1 MKFSKNPLAW
11 VFSLAFV
18 LYIVL
23 TGDTEAG
30 AFVLATSPFVDL
42 AGACAQIT
50 RQLSDLTKQNT
61 PFGLARRTGALDL
74 VLSPDN
80 GSIKLDLTNTQAG
93 KKYVKTKLHYKTRTK
108 SCEWLTD
115 ANVPSVCDQ
124 GAEPEEN
131 SVTVNINKHFSS
143 PLRSFSNSNMVN
155 ICQDTQQF
163 VNEYILNDM
172 RAGREKID
180 EYILSQIDS
189 NVGRITHQDGSADT
203 PPGGHKVKRI
213 LGTDATTGT
222 QVPLFAN
229 YADVLLDYQYN
240 QFNGVPMLLGDGYLQ
255 KFFMLSKFSCC
266 NADGVAYDS
275 AIAEAGAAFYL
286 DPAASTY
293 FGANSFV
300 MVAPNTV
307 HLMWFNENQNIN
319 IDTPLRRQIVV
330 NDPIYPQLKWDLD
343 FEYTCDKVWTYKI
356 SAWADTFIA
365 IQSDAFGTDNSP
377 QNACEDQLAGVNG
390 IFGYT
395 ATNA

>member
-1 MKFSKNPLAW
+1 MKLSKNPLAW
-11 VFSLAFV
+11 IFSIAFV
-18 LYIVL
+18 LFYVL
-23 TGDTEAG
+23 SGDADS
-30 AFVLATSPFVDL
+30 AYLVMATSPFVDL
-42 AGACAQIT
+42 DGACAQIT
-50 RQLSDLTKQNT
+50 RQLSDITKQNT
-61 PFGLARRTGALDL
+61 PFGLSRRTGALDL
-74 VLSPDN
+74 ILNPDN

-93 KKYVKTKLHYKTRTK
+93 KKYVKTKLHYKIRTK
-108 SCEWLTD
+108 ACEWLTD

-124 GAEPEEN
+124 GAEPEES
-131 SVTVNINKHFSS
+131 SVVVNINKHFSS

-163 VNEYILNDM
+163 INDYLLSDM

-180 EYILSQIDS
+180 EYVLSQIDS
-189 NVGRITHQDGSADT
+189 NLGRITHQDNSPDT

-213 LGTDATTGT
+213 LGTDTTTGT

-229 YADVLLDYQYN
+229 YADILMDYQYN

-275 AIAEAGAAFYL
+275 AIAEAGAAFFL
-286 DPAASTY
+286 DPMASTY

-300 MVAPNTV
+300 MIAPNTV
-307 HLMWFNENQNIN
+307 HLMWFNENTNIN
-319 IDTPLRRQIVV
+319 LDSPLRRQIVV
-330 NDPIYPQLKWDLD
+330 PDPIYPQLKWDLD

-356 SAWADTFIA
+356 SAWADTFFA

-377 QNACEDQLAGVNG
+377 QTSCEDQLAGVNG
-390 IFGYT
+390 LFGYT